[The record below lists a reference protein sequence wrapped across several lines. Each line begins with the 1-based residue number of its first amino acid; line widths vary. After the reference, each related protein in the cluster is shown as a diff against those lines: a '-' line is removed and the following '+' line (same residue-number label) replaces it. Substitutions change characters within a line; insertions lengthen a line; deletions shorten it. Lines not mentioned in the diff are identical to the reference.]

1 MIRFIN
7 IFLGLSITYGL
18 HDSIE
23 STFWSIQ
30 ITRNLGLFDFSL
42 YSYNK
47 QKDYKKS
54 LALIIRPVSK

>member
-7 IFLGLSITYGL
+7 IFLGLLITYGL

-47 QKDYKKS
+47 QKDYKK
-54 LALIIRPVSK
+54 ALL

>member
-7 IFLGLSITYGL
+7 IFLGLLITYGL
-18 HDSIE
+18 HDGIE

-47 QKDYKKS
+47 
-54 LALIIRPVSK
+54 